1 MKSYCW
7 DNKGKEETEKYEF
20 VKKYAEWIENPR
32 QGECPYS
39 DPDEVNNNIN
49 YVKNS
54 EFYKALTVFLKCS
67 KKKIQE
73 SCDFVLEFKEPT
85 DLEDKSRKKPGD
97 RTITVQKDEN
107 DYLYLTS
114 YQFWFSAISNENQT
128 WSPLMYPY
136 AIYERCYKGDK
147 SLIGD
152 TIWYTRTIGGS
163 FLWPKADQKGW
174 SSLYNTNRGVNSY
187 IEDRVDLTLYEI
199 KEYLDYRN
207 KRKQGLDKEKPINN
221 LLFNVIEDAEKKEAS
236 ACKNCKDKDEC
247 DKDKCHKVEGNE
259 LQKWFSL
266 FENFETYVKIFGFYD
281 FVNKEDDEYY
291 PKDIFTGKSITKDNI
306 SEYREK
312 GKSKYK
318 FIQNKATKNDL
329 EKAFINLIIWTKDR
343 SKNMEKRI
351 GTGE

>member
-39 DPDEVNNNIN
+39 DPDGVNGNN
-49 YVKNS
+49 VKNIGFYTNITS
-54 EFYKALTVFLKCS
+54 FLNNRCQEFT
-67 KKKIQE
+67 
-73 SCDFVLEFKEPT
+73 
-85 DLEDKSRKKPGD
+85 DKSRLEVENIRFLLPTGIKKDEPEPKN
-97 RTITVQKDEN
+97 RTIVVEGHN
-107 DYLYLTS
+107 LYLTS
-114 YQFWFSAISNENQT
+114 DQFGFSANENIYDNKNDRLKKQ
-128 WSPLMYPY
+128 YPFVKY
-136 AIYERCYKGDK
+136 VENYGGSD
-147 SLIGD
+147 SLVGE

-163 FLWPKADQKGW
+163 FLWPKVKCDRNLT
-174 SSLYNTNRGVNSY
+174 SLYNSKRGVDSY

-199 KEYLDYRN
+199 KEFYDEYSVEKDYE
-207 KRKQGLDKEKPINN
+207 KIKDKLSEKGSN
-221 LLFNVIEDAEKKEAS
+221 LLKYSDAEYIYKWLS
-236 ACKNCKDKDEC
+236 IFKNFK
-247 DKDKCHKVEGNE
+247 
-259 LQKWFSL
+259 
-266 FENFETYVKIFGFYD
+266 TYVDFFCFDD

-329 EKAFINLIIWTKDR
+329 EKAFYNLIFWTIAR
-343 SKNMEKRI
+343 SARMETI
-351 GTGE
+351 ISNND

>member
-20 VKKYAEWIENPR
+20 IKKYAEWIENPR

-39 DPDEVNNNIN
+39 DPDAVSSHN
-49 YVKNS
+49 Y
-54 EFYKALTVFLKCS
+54 EFYGEITEFLQDQKQQKKYSNCFDAGWEFEKPES
-67 KKKIQE
+67 KKKYPE
-73 SCDFVLEFKEPT
+73 
-85 DLEDKSRKKPGD
+85 D
-97 RTITVQKDEN
+97 RTIALKKSEDDDEA
-107 DYLYLTS
+107 YLYLTS
-114 YQFWFSAISNENQT
+114 DQFGFSAIKEDIT
-128 WSPLMYPY
+128 WSPLKYPY

-163 FLWPKADQKGW
+163 FLWPKVKCVRNWQ
-174 SSLYNTNRGVNSY
+174 SSYNLYRGVDSY

-199 KEYLDYRN
+199 KEFYDEYSVEKDYE
-207 KRKQGLDKEKPINN
+207 KIKDKLSEKGSN
-221 LLFNVIEDAEKKEAS
+221 LLKYSDAEYIYKWLS
-236 ACKNCKDKDEC
+236 IFKNFK
-247 DKDKCHKVEGNE
+247 
-259 LQKWFSL
+259 
-266 FENFETYVKIFGFYD
+266 TYVDFFCFDD

-343 SKNMEKRI
+343 SKNME
-351 GTGE
+351 

>member
-54 EFYKALTVFLKCS
+54 EFYKALTYFLCS
-67 KKKIQE
+67 KEKIQE

-114 YQFWFSAISNENQT
+114 DQFGFSANKKGIYDEKNHKLNEK
-128 WSPLMYPY
+128 YPFVKY
-136 AIYERCYKGDK
+136 VKNGGVK
-147 SLIGD
+147 SLVGD

-163 FLWPKADQKGW
+163 FLWPKVKCVRNWQSNW
-174 SSLYNTNRGVNSY
+174 QSSYNLYRGVDSY

-199 KEYLDYRN
+199 KEFYDEYSVEKDYE
-207 KRKQGLDKEKPINN
+207 KIKDKLSEKGSN
-221 LLFNVIEDAEKKEAS
+221 LLKYSDAEYIYKWLS
-236 ACKNCKDKDEC
+236 IFKNFK
-247 DKDKCHKVEGNE
+247 
-259 LQKWFSL
+259 
-266 FENFETYVKIFGFYD
+266 TYVDFFCFDD

-343 SKNMEKRI
+343 SKTMEEIINRTDEQKQQ
-351 GTGE
+351 

>member
-20 VKKYAEWIENPR
+20 VKKYAEWIEEP
-32 QGECPYS
+32 QGTCPYK
-39 DPDEVNNNIN
+39 DPDEVGNNPQFYSDITKFLTKQKGN
-49 YVKNS
+49 YFDKEW
-54 EFYKALTVFLKCS
+54 EF
-67 KKKIQE
+67 E
-73 SCDFVLEFKEPT
+73 EPKPKR
-85 DLEDKSRKKPGD
+85 KSPED
-97 RTITVQKDEN
+97 RTITLKLKKNEDDKEA
-107 DYLYLTS
+107 YLYLTS
-114 YQFWFSAISNENQT
+114 DQFGFSAITKEDRT
-128 WSPLMYPY
+128 WSPLKYPY

-163 FLWPKADQKGW
+163 FLWPKVKCDSNWK
-174 SSLYNTNRGVNSY
+174 SSYNLYRGVNSY

-199 KEYLDYRN
+199 KEFYEAYIKLEDCDSVKKNMSKDSLILRYS
-207 KRKQGLDKEKPINN
+207 DSKEIFIW
-221 LLFNVIEDAEKKEAS
+221 L
-236 ACKNCKDKDEC
+236 
-247 DKDKCHKVEGNE
+247 
-259 LQKWFSL
+259 SL
-266 FENFETYVKIFGFYD
+266 FGTFENYVDFLCFDD

-343 SKNMEKRI
+343 SKNMEK
-351 GTGE
+351 E

>member
-39 DPDEVNNNIN
+39 DPDEVSILN
-49 YVKNS
+49 Y
-54 EFYKALTVFLKCS
+54 EFYGEITKFLKKQQERYSICFDYEWKFEKPES
-67 KKKIQE
+67 EKKYPE
-73 SCDFVLEFKEPT
+73 
-85 DLEDKSRKKPGD
+85 D
-97 RTITVQKDEN
+97 RTIALKKSEDDDEA
-107 DYLYLTS
+107 YLYLTS
-114 YQFWFSAISNENQT
+114 DQFGFSAITKEDRT
-128 WSPLMYPY
+128 WSPLKYPY

-163 FLWPKADQKGW
+163 FLWPKVKCRRNWQ
-174 SSLYNTNRGVNSY
+174 SSYNLYRGVSSY
-187 IEDRVDLTLYEI
+187 IEYRVDLTLYEI
-199 KEYLDYRN
+199 KEFYDEY
-207 KRKQGLDKEKPINN
+207 
-221 LLFNVIEDAEKKEAS
+221 VYKKEAS
-236 ACKNCKDKDEC
+236 DLKDKLKNKGSILLRDSDAEAIYNWLSIF
-247 DKDKCHKVEGNE
+247 KDFK
-259 LQKWFSL
+259 
-266 FENFETYVKIFGFYD
+266 TYVDFFCFND
-281 FVNKEDDEYY
+281 FVNEEYY

-343 SKNMEKRI
+343 SKNME
-351 GTGE
+351 

>member
-39 DPDEVNNNIN
+39 DPDGVNENN
-49 YVKNS
+49 VKNIGFYTNITS
-54 EFYKALTVFLKCS
+54 FLNNRCKEFT
-67 KKKIQE
+67 
-73 SCDFVLEFKEPT
+73 
-85 DLEDKSRKKPGD
+85 DKSRLEVENIEFLLPTGIKKDEPEPKN
-97 RTITVQKDEN
+97 RTIVVEGHN
-107 DYLYLTS
+107 LYLTS
-114 YQFWFSAISNENQT
+114 DQFGFSANENIYDNKNDRLKKQ
-128 WSPLMYPY
+128 YPFVKY
-136 AIYERCYKGDK
+136 VKNYDGSD
-147 SLIGD
+147 SLVGE

-163 FLWPKADQKGW
+163 FLWPKVDQNGW
-174 SSLYNTNRGVNSY
+174 RSLYNENRGVGSY
-187 IEDRVDLTLYEI
+187 IEDRADLTLYEI
-199 KEYLDYRN
+199 KEFYDEYAYKKDDSDFNRVIN
-207 KRKQGLDKEKPINN
+207 KGSI
-221 LLFNVIEDAEKKEAS
+221 LLNDDDAKYIYDWLS
-236 ACKNCKDKDEC
+236 IFKNFK
-247 DKDKCHKVEGNE
+247 
-259 LQKWFSL
+259 
-266 FENFETYVKIFGFYD
+266 TYVDFFCFDD

-343 SKNMEKRI
+343 SKNME
-351 GTGE
+351 

>member
-54 EFYKALTVFLKCS
+54 EFYKALTYFLCS
-67 KKKIQE
+67 KEKIQE

-114 YQFWFSAISNENQT
+114 DQFGFSAISNENQT
-128 WSPLMYPY
+128 WSPLKYPY

-163 FLWPKADQKGW
+163 FLWPKVKCVRNWQ
-174 SSLYNTNRGVNSY
+174 SSYNLYRGVDSY

-199 KEYLDYRN
+199 KEFYDEYSVEKDYE
-207 KRKQGLDKEKPINN
+207 KIKDKLSEKGSN
-221 LLFNVIEDAEKKEAS
+221 LLKYSDAEYIYKWLS
-236 ACKNCKDKDEC
+236 IFKNFK
-247 DKDKCHKVEGNE
+247 
-259 LQKWFSL
+259 
-266 FENFETYVKIFGFYD
+266 TYVDFFCFDD

-343 SKNMEKRI
+343 SKNME
-351 GTGE
+351 